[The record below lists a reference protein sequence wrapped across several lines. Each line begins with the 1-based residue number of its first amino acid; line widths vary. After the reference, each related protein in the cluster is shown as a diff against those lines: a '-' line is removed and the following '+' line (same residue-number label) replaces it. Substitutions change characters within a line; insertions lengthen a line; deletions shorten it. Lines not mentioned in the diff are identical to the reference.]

1 MTHREQQLRERDVR
15 KDAPEIDPIAFLSMY
30 LESNF
35 PQTAAYPSKEQTER
49 GIIPKDELDDVRYN
63 KKPLSGT
70 SFDNP
75 ARS

>member
-1 MTHREQQLRERDVR
+1 MTDRERQLRERDVR
-15 KDAPEIDPIAFLSMY
+15 KDAPEIDPTTFLSLY

-35 PQTAAYPSKEQTER
+35 PQTATYPSKDQVER

>member
-1 MTHREQQLRERDVR
+1 MMERERQLRERDVR
-15 KDAPEIDPIAFLSMY
+15 KDAPEIDPTTFLSMY

-35 PQTAAYPSKEQTER
+35 PQTATHPSKDQAER